1 MAKSIV
7 ISIIN
12 AQDVVAYLIKLAA
25 KKKDSSPTAEAV
37 RIIREEMKK

>member
-12 AQDVVAYLIKLAA
+12 APDVVRYLIKLAE
-25 KKKDSSPTAEAV
+25 KKKTSPTSEAV
-37 RIIREEMKK
+37 RIIRESIK